1 MDLYDCKDQWEVTTQ
16 IRGKELLTNL
26 CTNFFGGVTP
36 KGLARS
42 VPEEASEDGFLSR
55 CVLVYQKSTNRVY
68 SEPKIVGP
76 STEELSK
83 KLAWIAEK
91 TFGVHSFSPEAKKF
105 YDKWYKEWRKILESA
120 ERPYASSRM
129 AVQAR
134 QLSLVLK
141 ASRFSPSPI
150 IELQDIEDATKIIEK
165 TAGTY
170 KGLFEKVE
178 VNAFFDKL
186 SVLESRF
193 MKKKKLNRRELLVN
207 SRYTSEELNELL
219 SHLVQTGRVRIF
231 RNGTESSYASKDGKE
246 EYRWVNGVRP
256 LQEVQDEGSD

>member
-1 MDLYDCKDQWEVTTQ
+1 
-16 IRGKELLTNL
+16 
-26 CTNFFGGVTP
+26 
-36 KGLARS
+36 
-42 VPEEASEDGFLSR
+42 
-55 CVLVYQKSTNRVY
+55 
-68 SEPKIVGP
+68 
-76 STEELSK
+76 
-83 KLAWIAEK
+83 
-91 TFGVHSFSPEAKKF
+91 
-105 YDKWYKEWRKILESA
+105 
-120 ERPYASSRM
+120 M